1 MSRCVDLMVACNSLV
16 ISETMLTHYR
26 REVEED
32 IHHAQELMCRCQ
44 RLSNRLGVRG
54 DLITE
59 LQLIRGS
66 RTARANVNKLRRIQS
81 ADMRTMRGLMRMLRQ
96 TNDSIVSKIEFAVR
110 QTYM

>member
-16 ISETMLTHYR
+16 ISEMMLTHYR

-54 DLITE
+54 DLIAE

>member
-1 MSRCVDLMVACNSLV
+1 MSRCLDLVVACNSFV
-16 ISETMLTHYR
+16 ISEMMLTHYR

-54 DLITE
+54 DLIAE
-59 LQLIRGS
+59 LQLLRGS

-81 ADMRTMRGLMRMLRQ
+81 ADMRKMRGLMRMLRQ